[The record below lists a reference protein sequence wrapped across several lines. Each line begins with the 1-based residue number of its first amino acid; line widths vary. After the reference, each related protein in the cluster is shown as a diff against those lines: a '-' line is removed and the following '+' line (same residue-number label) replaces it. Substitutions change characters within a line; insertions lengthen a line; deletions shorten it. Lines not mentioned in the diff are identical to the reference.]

1 MNELLTIREAAKEL
15 RCSPN
20 FLYVR
25 VKQLLHIR
33 LSKHAIRFE
42 RHVLLEH
49 FKQAATHEETR

>member
-25 VKQLLHIR
+25 VKQLPHIR

-49 FKQAATHEETR
+49 FKQAATHD